1 MVEDGSARPVQAR
14 PRRVKPT
21 LKAVAKDAG
30 VSIST
35 VSHVINSTR
44 HVEEDTAARVR
55 ASIAKLGYTPNKLA
69 RGLRSLSTDT
79 IGLLVSD
86 IANPYY
92 AGVIQGVEEEC
103 HRQGKTVLLAASD
116 DKPEREEAAIDT
128 LREHQVDGL
137 IVALTSGTTDKV
149 LQEISRLDV
158 PVVLIDRFTDLPI
171 DQVGAE
177 NVESTATLVGHLIAM
192 GHRDIGFISGVA
204 GISTSNERLTG
215 YRSALAANGIPFDPT
230 LVRNGNSR
238 TEPAR
243 LATLDLLDHA
253 PRCTAIVS
261 GNNLMTLGVLKAA
274 IETQRR
280 VPEDLAV
287 VSFDDFDWTDV
298 FQPRLTTMAQPS
310 HEIGRTA
317 IELLLRRIQNP
328 EAQTELVRIAPTF
341 VHRDSCGSHG
351 DRPEMA

>member
-1 MVEDGSARPVQAR
+1 MTAEISGASATR
-14 PRRVKPT
+14 PRQRRAKPT
-21 LKAVAKDAG
+21 LKAVAEDAG

-35 VSHVINSTR
+35 VSHVINGTR
-44 HVEEDTAARVR
+44 FVEEATAARVR
-55 ASIAKLGYTPNKLA
+55 ASITKLGYSPNKLA
-69 RGLRSLSTDT
+69 RSLRSLSTDT
-79 IGLLVSD
+79 IGLVVSD

-92 AGVIQGVEEEC
+92 AGVIHGVEEEC

-116 DKPEREEAAIDT
+116 DDPEREEAVIDT

-149 LQEISRLDV
+149 VREVSRLDV
-158 PVVLIDRFTDLPI
+158 PVVLVDRFTDLTI

-192 GHRDIGFISGVA
+192 GHRHIGFISGVA

-215 YRSALAANGIPFDPT
+215 YRSALAASGIPFDPA

-243 LATLDLLDHA
+243 LATLELLEEA
-253 PRCTAIVS
+253 PQCTAIVS

-280 VPEDLAV
+280 VPEDLAI

-310 HEIGRTA
+310 YEIGRTA
-317 IELLLRRIQNP
+317 IELLLRRIADP
-328 EAQTELVRIAPTF
+328 EAPVELVRIAPTF
-341 VHRDSCGSHG
+341 VHRDSCGSH
-351 DRPEMA
+351 DETP